1 MTRVQLGYDTT
12 FQYPFTVTVLH
23 NKTLNE
29 HFLPHPSTYL
39 TVCTDGFP
47 NWLMTLG
54 PNSAVGSGSLLVIIE
69 KQVEY
74 ATKVLKKMQK
84 ERIKSIVASSEAVKD
99 FDEYLEAYFPTVS
112 FGR

>member
-1 MTRVQLGYDTT
+1 M
-12 FQYPFTVTVLH
+12 
-23 NKTLNE
+23 
-29 HFLPHPSTYL
+29 
-39 TVCTDGFP
+39 
-47 NWLMTLG
+47 
-54 PNSAVGSGSLLVIIE
+54 IIE